1 MEKCIIHVNYS
12 NETILMV
19 ILNFDGHHHD
29 FFPARVLGGVTRKI
43 RLNDFALFAGNH
55 HWSNFLDFT
64 EIPVLLG
71 PHLGKFQPRF
81 RSPACVIPFI
91 GGFFSGIKCI

>member
-43 RLNDFALFAGNH
+43 RLNDFALFTGSSAYKIYRSLKKTQDNVP
-55 HWSNFLDFT
+55 SLPKMRQIR
-64 EIPVLLG
+64 E
-71 PHLGKFQPRF
+71 KF
-81 RSPACVIPFI
+81 C
-91 GGFFSGIKCI
+91 